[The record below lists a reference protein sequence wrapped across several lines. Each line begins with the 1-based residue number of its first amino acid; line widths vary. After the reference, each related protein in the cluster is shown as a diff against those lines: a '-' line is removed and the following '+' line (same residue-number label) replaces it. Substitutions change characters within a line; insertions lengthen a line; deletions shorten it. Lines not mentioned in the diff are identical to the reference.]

1 MPLRAVLLN
10 EVKGNRITEWKK
22 PAYFYLSTYDSWGG
36 GERRWTA
43 AFHSENSRAF
53 YCFSLLKWLKID
65 GEKHELEGHWNEK

>member
-36 GERRWTA
+36 GGKEDGQQLFTLRIQEPFTVFLFW
-43 AFHSENSRAF
+43 NDSR
-53 YCFSLLKWLKID
+53 
-65 GEKHELEGHWNEK
+65 

>member
-36 GERRWTA
+36 GKEDGQQLFTLRIQEPFTVFLFW
-43 AFHSENSRAF
+43 NDSR
-53 YCFSLLKWLKID
+53 
-65 GEKHELEGHWNEK
+65 

>member
-36 GERRWTA
+36 GGGKEDGQQLFTLRIQEPFTVFLFW
-43 AFHSENSRAF
+43 NDSR
-53 YCFSLLKWLKID
+53 
-65 GEKHELEGHWNEK
+65 